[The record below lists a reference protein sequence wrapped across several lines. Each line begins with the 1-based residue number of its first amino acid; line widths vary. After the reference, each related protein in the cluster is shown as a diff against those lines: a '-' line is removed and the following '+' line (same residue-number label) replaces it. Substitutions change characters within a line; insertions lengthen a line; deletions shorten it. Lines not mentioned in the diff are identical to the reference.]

1 MKEKKLLEYEEKY
14 KKDYERQTIEINQ
27 NSEEKLKN
35 AEEKIKKD
43 IVDKIN
49 KIKLEVSKEKNV
61 FIEDIN
67 KKYEKLQMQ

>member
-1 MKEKKLLEYEEKY
+1 
-14 KKDYERQTIEINQ
+14 
-27 NSEEKLKN
+27 LKN

-43 IVDKIN
+43 IIDKIN
-49 KIKLEVSKEKNV
+49 KIKLEVSKEKNC

>member
-1 MKEKKLLEYEEKY
+1 MNENLNELKEKKLLEYEQKY
-14 KKDYERQTIEINQ
+14 RKDYERQIVQINQ

-61 FIEDIN
+61 FI
-67 KKYEKLQMQ
+67 

>member
-1 MKEKKLLEYEEKY
+1 
-14 KKDYERQTIEINQ
+14 
-27 NSEEKLKN
+27 LKN

-43 IVDKIN
+43 IIDKIN
-49 KIKLEVSKEKNV
+49 KIKLEVSKEKNS